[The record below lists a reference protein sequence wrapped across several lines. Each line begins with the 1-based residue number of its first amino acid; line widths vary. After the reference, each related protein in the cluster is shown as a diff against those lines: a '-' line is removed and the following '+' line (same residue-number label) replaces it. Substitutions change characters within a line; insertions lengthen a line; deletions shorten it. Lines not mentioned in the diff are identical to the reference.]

1 MRGGKCE
8 CFVCL
13 KGRKGINSKYQTPII
28 CVSTGKKEDLKIC
41 GPDIEH
47 SQCMYCFQKIG
58 KGIRHPCTK
67 LERQKNLSSLVR
79 STSPTTKG
87 EILFYQMVKCRQPRN
102 SKPNYS
108 KVISLKK

>member
-8 CFVCL
+8 CLVCL
-13 KGRKGINSKYQTPII
+13 KGQKGINSKYQAP
-28 CVSTGKKEDLKIC
+28 VMKKEDLKIC

-67 LERQKNLSSLVR
+67 LERQKNLSSLFR

-87 EILFYQMVKCRQPRN
+87 EILFYHMGRRQPRN

-108 KVISLKK
+108 EAISLKK

>member
-8 CFVCL
+8 CL
-13 KGRKGINSKYQTPII
+13 KGREGINSKYQAPIVS
-28 CVSTGKKEDLKIC
+28 VSTGKKADLKVC
-41 GPDIEH
+41 GQDIEQ
-47 SQCMYCFQKIG
+47 SQCMYCFQTIG

-87 EILFYQMVKCRQPRN
+87 
-102 SKPNYS
+102 
-108 KVISLKK
+108 